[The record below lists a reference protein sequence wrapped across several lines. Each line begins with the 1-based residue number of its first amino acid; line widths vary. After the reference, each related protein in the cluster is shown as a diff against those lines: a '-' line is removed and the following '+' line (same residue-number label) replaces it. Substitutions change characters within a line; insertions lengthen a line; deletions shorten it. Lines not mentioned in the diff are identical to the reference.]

1 MGAAID
7 DGSPSGNVPLF
18 LNGHRMLI
26 ALEQFGL
33 EQIGDPDDPFKDDRL
48 HASELPVGPEHVRE
62 HGVQKTAGAGVLQR

>member
-1 MGAAID
+1 
-7 DGSPSGNVPLF
+7 
-18 LNGHRMLI
+18 MLI

-48 HASELPVGPEHVRE
+48 HASELPVGPEHVRK